1 MPAEKLT
8 AADVAQRYQDGYVEV
23 ARHLHDY
30 EVSKA
35 RFLFSVGHDCLRVI
49 RGVLEPFP
57 DHDLT
62 GRKGARSKAVK
73 EIEELLPELE
83 GIGVAQVNRWIR
95 WAGIYEVLGDELSGQ
110 PGLKQAHLMV
120 LEKFVDQ
127 HEPTAAFRLKEPWKD
142 KLDAVQ
148 ECVHGTIETKASAT
162 QLEEAIDAEAEFPK
176 PPETKEE
183 PCQQSPTQCDSEPP
197 TPCNASPTTQPT
209 HPQTSATGSPAST
222 PASTESKLSKKS
234 PQPGTA
240 SSTSSPTPA
249 VPSRTA
255 VNSSPTS
262 ATATPAGS
270 SNPSAKDLADQA
282 FKLLQQP
289 EILAGVFR
297 REWEPDLV
305 LAIVENLIRAS
316 GEKSRNPLALAK
328 AYHRMKAVVLTHF
341 EEYVADGKF
350 KLRKKDQPE
359 PPTLEQLAPELAT
372 A

>member
-1 MPAEKLT
+1 MPVEKLT
-8 AADVAQRYQDGYVEV
+8 AADVAQRFQDGYVEV

-62 GRKGARSKAVK
+62 GRKAARSKAVK
-73 EIEELLPELE
+73 EIEELLPELD
-83 GIGVAQVNRWIR
+83 GIGAPQVNRWIR
-95 WAGIYEVLGDELSGQ
+95 WAGIYEVLGNELSGL

-120 LEKFVDQ
+120 LEKFIDQ
-127 HEPTAAFRLKEPWKD
+127 HEPSAAFRMKEPWKIKVD
-142 KLDAVQ
+142 AIWECMQGSIGLD
-148 ECVHGTIETKASAT
+148 GASAR

-176 PPETKEE
+176 ALETTPCPTPPESV
-183 PCQQSPTQCDSEPP
+183 Q
-197 TPCNASPTTQPT
+197 TPSASRPSKSV
-209 HPQTSATGSPAST
+209 SAP
-222 PASTESKLSKKS
+222 
-234 PQPGTA
+234 
-240 SSTSSPTPA
+240 STSS
-249 VPSRTA
+249 
-255 VNSSPTS
+255 
-262 ATATPAGS
+262 ATASASLPSPLPSSKNTASPRSTPVPAPTAPS
-270 SNPSAKDLADQA
+270 SGTAPSAVSAKDLADQA

-297 REWEPDLV
+297 REWEPDLI

-316 GEKSRNPLALAK
+316 GEKSKNPLALAK

-359 PPTLEQLAPELAT
+359 PPTLEQLAPELVT